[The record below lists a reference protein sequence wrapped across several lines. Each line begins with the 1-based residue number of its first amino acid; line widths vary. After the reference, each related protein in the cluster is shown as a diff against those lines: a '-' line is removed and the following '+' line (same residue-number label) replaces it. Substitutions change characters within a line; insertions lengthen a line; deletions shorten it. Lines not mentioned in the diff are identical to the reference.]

1 MTRSAIICD
10 WNGTLYED
18 VDEEAIVKAVIVDL
32 AKSYIPSHPFKFARL
47 IKIKNELE
55 ILNRKRN
62 QGLGNDRMVEVLQ
75 AYSEKLIKGVP
86 MSMVRRLVEKYANRR
101 DVQNKI
107 VLKVLRPVAERHR
120 AGITTGILSAGYSY
134 GIQMILK
141 SAGYGDCFDFYKANL
156 LTETEDRAIGF
167 TLSIYK
173 NKADLLLK
181 LMKDMDID
189 PQKTAYLGD
198 SLDDVGCFEVI
209 GHPIVSFLT
218 PEALKQKFAR
228 EYRAFIPEDEADLA
242 RYFKNIQ
249 G

>member
-75 AYSEKLIKGVP
+75 AYSQKLIKGVP
-86 MSMVRRLVEKYANRR
+86 MSLVRRLVEKYSNRR
-101 DVQNKI
+101 DVQNK
-107 VLKVLRPVAERHR
+107 VVFQVLRPVAECHR
-120 AGITTGILSAGYSY
+120 SGITTGILSAGYSY

-141 SAGYGDCFDFYKANL
+141 SAGYVDCFDFYKANI
-156 LTETEDRAIGF
+156 LTETEDKAIGF

-173 NKADLLLK
+173 NKAELLLNI
-181 LMKDMDID
+181 LKDRDLD
-189 PQKTAYLGD
+189 PKKTAYLGD
-198 SLDDVGCFEVI
+198 ALEDVGCFEVI
-209 GHPIVSFLT
+209 GRPIVSFLT
-218 PEALKQKFAR
+218 PEVLKQKFAQ
-228 EYRAFIPEDEADLA
+228 EYRAFIPKDESDLA
-242 RYFKNIQ
+242 RYLKNI
-249 G
+249 

>member
-1 MTRSAIICD
+1 
-10 WNGTLYED
+10 LFED
-18 VDEEAIVKAVIVDL
+18 VDEGAIVKAIIIDL

-47 IKIKNELE
+47 IKTKNELE

-75 AYSEKLIKGVP
+75 AYSQKLIKGVP
-86 MSMVRRLVEKYANRR
+86 MSLVRRLVEKYSNRR
-101 DVQNKI
+101 DVQNK
-107 VLKVLRPVAERHR
+107 VVFQVLRPVAERHR

-141 SAGYGDCFDFYKANL
+141 SAGYGDCFDFYEANS

-173 NKADLLLK
+173 NKADMLLK
-181 LMKDMDID
+181 LLKDMDLD
-189 PQKTAYLGD
+189 PKKTAYLGD
-198 SLDDVGCFEVI
+198 SLDDLGCFELI

-218 PEALKQKFAR
+218 PDALKQKFAQ
-228 EYRAFIPEDEADLA
+228 EYRAFIPKDESDLA
-242 RYFKNIQ
+242 RYFKNI
-249 G
+249 

>member
-1 MTRSAIICD
+1 MTCSAIICD
-10 WNGTLYED
+10 WNGTLFED
-18 VDEEAIVKAVIVDL
+18 VDEGAIVKAIIIDL

-47 IKIKNELE
+47 IKTKNELE

-75 AYSEKLIKGVP
+75 AYSQKLIKGVP
-86 MSMVRRLVEKYANRR
+86 MSLVRRLVEKYSNRR
-101 DVQNKI
+101 DVQNK
-107 VLKVLRPVAERHR
+107 VVFQVLRPVAERHR

-141 SAGYGDCFDFYKANL
+141 SAGYGDCFDFYEANS

-173 NKADLLLK
+173 NKADMLLK
-181 LMKDMDID
+181 LLKDMDLD
-189 PQKTAYLGD
+189 PKKTAYLGD
-198 SLDDVGCFEVI
+198 SLDDLGCFELI

-218 PEALKQKFAR
+218 PDALKQKFAQ
-228 EYRAFIPEDEADLA
+228 EYRAFIPKDESDLA
-242 RYFKNIQ
+242 RYFKNI
-249 G
+249 